1 MIIFKHKIME
11 SIDYEKIREF
21 VKKQS
26 LLDPVS
32 IHGPEHWKY
41 VERNGLL
48 LAKLNGADETVVR
61 LFALFHDSRRFD
73 DGYDREHGPRG
84 AELAQE
90 MRGILYEI
98 SDNQFDMLYNACHF
112 HTIKHNTG
120 NITIDTCFDAD
131 RLDLPRAGYI
141 PNPDKMATADGKKL
155 AELALKQKVTLEN
168 YRHWID
174 SLV

>member
-1 MIIFKHKIME
+1 ME

-26 LLDPVS
+26 LLDPSS

-73 DGYDREHGPRG
+73 DGYDMEHGPRG
-84 AELAQE
+84 AELAKM
-90 MRGILYEI
+90 MRGTLYDV
-98 SDNQFDMLYNACHF
+98 SDYQYKMLINACEW
-112 HTIKHNTG
+112 HTTKRSTG
-120 NITIDTCFDAD
+120 IITIDTCFDAD

-141 PNPDKMATADGKKL
+141 PDPTKMATADGKKI
-155 AELALKQKVTLEN
+155 AELALKQDITLEN

-174 SLV
+174 TLRK

>member
-1 MIIFKHKIME
+1 ME
-11 SIDYEKIREF
+11 NIDYEMIREF

-26 LLDPVS
+26 LLDAVS

-73 DGYDREHGPRG
+73 DGYDREHGPRS
-84 AELAQE
+84 AELALK

-141 PNPDKMATADGKKL
+141 PNPQKMATNDGRKI
-155 AELALKQKVTLEN
+155 AELALKQNVTLEN

-174 SLV
+174 TLI

>member
-1 MIIFKHKIME
+1 ME
-11 SIDYEKIREF
+11 NIDYEKIREF
-21 VKKQS
+21 VKRQS
-26 LLDPVS
+26 LLDPSS

-84 AELAQE
+84 AELAKM
-90 MRGILYEI
+90 MRGTLYDI
-98 SDNQFDMLYNACHF
+98 TDYQYKMLINACEW
-112 HTIKHNTG
+112 HTIKRSTG
-120 NITIDTCFDAD
+120 IITIDTCFDAD

-141 PNPDKMATADGKKL
+141 PDPKKMATADGRKI
-155 AELALKQKVTLEN
+155 AELALKQNVTLED

-174 SLV
+174 TLRK